1 MTEIIRIGLLRLS
14 DAAPVVLAAD
24 QGIFSA
30 HGIEVELKVEPSWAN
45 VADKLAYGLLDA
57 AVMLPPLALACALGL
72 RGRRTDLVVPMSL
85 SANGNAIT
93 LSSGWEGAVAEGG
106 RGLKAAI
113 AARRGTPRLAVVHG
127 FSTHDLL
134 LRYWLAAHGV
144 DPDQDVE
151 LAVLPPAE
159 MVGSLAAGAI
169 DGFCAGAPW
178 AQVAAHAGLGF
189 IAAHSRDIWLDHPEK
204 CLSVRSDFANRDPR
218 RLLALIGAL
227 SEAAALCRQPNW
239 PTELPKLLASPDYL
253 DLPAA
258 LIAQSLEVED
268 GGPRFDLNYPH
279 PSHATWF
286 ARQLIRWGKAPETI
300 LSASAGLYRPDLFL
314 AAGGSTPAPRTEQFL
329 DKALIE

>member
-24 QGIFSA
+24 QGIFST
-30 HGIEVELKVEPSWAN
+30 HGIKVELQVEPSWAN

-57 AVMLPPLALACALGL
+57 AVMLQPLALACALGL
-72 RGRRTDLVVPMSL
+72 RGRTTDLIVPMSL

-93 LSSGWEGAVAEGG
+93 LSSAWEGAFADGG
-106 RGLKAAI
+106 NGLKAEI
-113 AARRGTPRLAVVHG
+113 AARRGRPRLAVVHG

-134 LRYWLAAHGV
+134 LRYWLAAQGV
-144 DPDQDVE
+144 DPDRDIE

-178 AQVAAHAGLGF
+178 AQIAAHAGLGF
-189 IAAHSRDIWLDHPEK
+189 IAARSRDIWLDHPEK
-204 CLSVRSDFANRDPR
+204 CLSVRSDFASRDPG
-218 RLLALIGAL
+218 RLLALIAAL
-227 SEAAALCRQPNW
+227 GEAAALCGQPSW
-239 PTELPKLLASPDYL
+239 HTELPKLLARPDYL

-258 LIAQSLEVED
+258 LIAQSLEIED
-268 GGPRFDLNYPH
+268 GGPKFDLNYPH

-286 ARQLIRWGKAPETI
+286 ARQLVRWGKAPETI

-314 AAGGSTPAPRTEQFL
+314 AAGGAMPMPRVERFFGQTVT
-329 DKALIE
+329 I